1 MDIKIVLNAS
11 RITIVES
18 HKNAQNFIVTMTY
31 QAVIGTITG
40 KTHMTMTI
48 IVAEVEGTIEFI

>member
-1 MDIKIVLNAS
+1 MLNAS